1 MKTTVRD
8 GLTLMRPWHACKNL
22 LIFLPLFFHGGI
34 FSAPEKMAAAAIGF
48 AAFSLSASAIYA
60 LNDCRDAPQDRQHPR
75 KKNRPVAAGRISER
89 AALTMA
95 LALAVLSAGIL
106 LAGHG
111 MIAQFGAAAAT
122 LAAYLLMNVCYTVFG
137 LKHVPILDV
146 SIVALGFVMRIL
158 FGSFLTGIPVSS
170 WLLLTGTWLETAG
183 GPLNL
188 VVAFALCIIIELPF
202 AFAYMEAIPML
213 PLPGGEVVYSYA
225 AFGSRGG
232 FAVGWAGILMNTI
245 VFCWVDLAAVSLLDE
260 LFPALGRTAVL
271 YELGDF
277 PVTLPNVAIQL
288 ALAGAILW
296 VQLRGAN
303 VCASLAKLATVVL
316 LIMCAVGL
324 AVCFTHFDP
333 AVYASDGGLD
343 FDFAGS
349 ASLLSLLVF
358 SVAGWETV
366 SKAAADASG
375 PAARKAGAALITCLF
390 LVTGILCLVS
400 TAVAGCMPWR
410 EAVGRTA
417 PFADVLVSITGVPA
431 VRVLFLATA
440 FVGAVGVMNSTLYSS
455 AQMLYGLSRFALVSR
470 AFSALHP
477 KYGTP
482 ARCIWFT
489 AAFVVLTPFTGRL
502 FFLPFIN
509 IASLAT
515 IVMWIMS
522 LAAVLRLRRARP
534 DLRRPVRMPGGRV
547 TAVLGVAA
555 SVFLAGN
562 ILLPFS
568 PGALD
573 GREYALAAALAALGV
588 LLYGFRD
595 RTLSDEAREALIF
608 GGPERR

>member
-1 MKTTVRD
+1 
-8 GLTLMRPWHACKNL
+8 MRRTDQWL
-22 LIFLPLFFHGGI
+22 LGCF
-34 FSAPEKMAAAAIGF
+34 AVTMAVYTAAFA
-48 AAFSLSASAIYA
+48 AAFSDLPLNIPPWHQLLLLYFHAFPMFFLQLLLCRRARAVWRLLVPLALLAVPGVLFLSAAGWMVMGWFLLLWWCA
-60 LNDCRDAPQDRQHPR
+60 APLL
-75 KKNRPVAAGRISER
+75 GS
-89 AALTMA
+89 A
-95 LALAVLSAGIL
+95 LA
-106 LAGHG
+106 
-111 MIAQFGAAAAT
+111 
-122 LAAYLLMNVCYTVFG
+122 
-137 LKHVPILDV
+137 
-146 SIVALGFVMRIL
+146 
-158 FGSFLTGIPVSS
+158 
-170 WLLLTGTWLETAG
+170 WLVW
-183 GPLNL
+183 
-188 VVAFALCIIIELPF
+188 
-202 AFAYMEAIPML
+202 
-213 PLPGGEVVYSYA
+213 
-225 AFGSRGG
+225 
-232 FAVGWAGILMNTI
+232 
-245 VFCWVDLAAVSLLDE
+245 AVSLRKS
-260 LFPALGRTAVL
+260 G
-271 YELGDF
+271 
-277 PVTLPNVAIQL
+277 
-288 ALAGAILW
+288 
-296 VQLRGAN
+296 RGAN

-573 GREYALAAALAALGV
+573 GLEYALAAALAALGV

>member
-1 MKTTVRD
+1 MGKS
-8 GLTLMRPWHACKNL
+8 
-22 LIFLPLFFHGGI
+22 GG
-34 FSAPEKMAAAAIGF
+34 KG
-48 AAFSLSASAIYA
+48 
-60 LNDCRDAPQDRQHPR
+60 
-75 KKNRPVAAGRISER
+75 IS
-89 AALTMA
+89 
-95 LALAVLSAGIL
+95 
-106 LAGHG
+106 
-111 MIAQFGAAAAT
+111 
-122 LAAYLLMNVCYTVFG
+122 YFG
-137 LKHVPILDV
+137 L
-146 SIVALGFVMRIL
+146 VAMGIGCMLG
-158 FGSFLTGIPVSS
+158 TS

-358 SVAGWETV
+358 SVAG
-366 SKAAADASG
+366 
-375 PAARKAGAALITCLF
+375 
-390 LVTGILCLVS
+390 
-400 TAVAGCMPWR
+400 CMPWR

-573 GREYALAAALAALGV
+573 GLEYALAAALAALGV

>member
-1 MKTTVRD
+1 M
-8 GLTLMRPWHACKNL
+8 
-22 LIFLPLFFHGGI
+22 
-34 FSAPEKMAAAAIGF
+34 
-48 AAFSLSASAIYA
+48 
-60 LNDCRDAPQDRQHPR
+60 
-75 KKNRPVAAGRISER
+75 
-89 AALTMA
+89 
-95 LALAVLSAGIL
+95 
-106 LAGHG
+106 
-111 MIAQFGAAAAT
+111 
-122 LAAYLLMNVCYTVFG
+122 
-137 LKHVPILDV
+137 
-146 SIVALGFVMRIL
+146 
-158 FGSFLTGIPVSS
+158 
-170 WLLLTGTWLETAG
+170 
-183 GPLNL
+183 
-188 VVAFALCIIIELPF
+188 
-202 AFAYMEAIPML
+202 
-213 PLPGGEVVYSYA
+213 
-225 AFGSRGG
+225 
-232 FAVGWAGILMNTI
+232 
-245 VFCWVDLAAVSLLDE
+245 
-260 LFPALGRTAVL
+260 
-271 YELGDF
+271 
-277 PVTLPNVAIQL
+277 
-288 ALAGAILW
+288 
-296 VQLRGAN
+296 
-303 VCASLAKLATVVL
+303 
-316 LIMCAVGL
+316 
-324 AVCFTHFDP
+324 
-333 AVYASDGGLD
+333 
-343 FDFAGS
+343 
-349 ASLLSLLVF
+349 
-358 SVAGWETV
+358 
-366 SKAAADASG
+366 
-375 PAARKAGAALITCLF
+375 
-390 LVTGILCLVS
+390 TGILCLVS

-573 GREYALAAALAALGV
+573 GLEYALAAALAALGV

-608 GGPERR
+608 GGACVTVKEKHSHGEKAGKAV